1 MEALWR
7 DATHLINT
15 FKGERPL
22 SEFLKGYYKLHHR
35 LGSRDRKILGD
46 TVFSWYRAA
55 NGFTKIKDFRECA
68 QAAIL
73 LCGTEPRLNTML
85 PADADYQ
92 PEVPPA
98 ERAIFAQFQLEK
110 LLPAGIEFSEG
121 IVPLEWA
128 KDLLQQP
135 QLFVRLR
142 PHAQRAKLLNIL
154 RDTGVAWEAIG
165 NNGLSL
171 PSLTPL
177 HTLWPG
183 GSYVVQDWASQKAC
197 ETFHPQPGQTWWDCC
212 AGAGGKSL
220 YLADLP
226 QKPKI
231 VASDLRPEALAALQ
245 TRFKE
250 AGLPQPVTKTV
261 DSADTAD
268 VSKAFGNRRFDGVIC
283 DVPCTGSGT
292 WGRTPEAAYHFKG
305 DKLAVLT
312 EMQQEIAGNAAHRVA
327 AGGMLH
333 YITCSVF
340 KAENEDV
347 VAHLLSQHADLDLVS
362 QKLIN
367 GGEKQS
373 DSLFVAVLRKKG

>member
-46 TVFSWYRAA
+46 TIFSWYRAA
-55 NGFTKIKDFRECA
+55 SGFSQIRDFRERA

-85 PADADYQ
+85 PANADYQ

-110 LLPAGIEFSEG
+110 LLPAHIEFSEG
-121 IVPLEWA
+121 TEPLEWA

-142 PHAQRAKLLNIL
+142 PHAQRSKLLNIL
-154 RDTGVAWEAIG
+154 RDAGIAWEAIG
-165 NNGLSL
+165 TNGLSL
-171 PSLTPL
+171 PPLTPL

-197 ETFHPQPGQTWWDCC
+197 ETFRPQPGQTWWDCC

-220 YLADLP
+220 YLSDLP

-231 VASDLRPEALAALQ
+231 IASDLRPEALAALQ

-261 DSADTAD
+261 DSADAAD
-268 VSKAFGNRRFDGVIC
+268 VSKAFGNRRFEGVIC

-292 WGRTPEAAYHFKG
+292 WGRTPEAAFHFNG

-312 EMQQEIAGNAAHRVA
+312 ETQGEIAGNAAHRVS

-347 VAHLLSQHADLDLVS
+347 VARLLLQHADLELVS

-367 GGEKQS
+367 GAEKQS
-373 DSLFVAVLRKKG
+373 DSLFVAVLKKKG